1 MRTAFGDESISGQ
14 EFAYTYQNLGW
25 ALENCNHLSE
35 AKAAD
40 QTSIELYEL
49 VSDFKNE
56 DERKENTGC
65 LKSKYTLSNLI
76 FFSGTD
82 YKALI
87 FSENIA
93 FITTNFKY
101 SLHLPPTHIITGRI
115 TQEMR
120 CKIAVWQEAYGS
132 V

>member
-1 MRTAFGDESISGQ
+1 MENF
-14 EFAYTYQNLGW
+14 FTY
-25 ALENCNHLSE
+25 
-35 AKAAD
+35 
-40 QTSIELYEL
+40 Y
-49 VSDFKNE
+49 
-56 DERKENTGC
+56 TGC
-65 LKSKYTLSNLI
+65 LKSKYTLSNFL

-82 YKALI
+82 YKVLI

-132 V
+132 VKQTQCLFDREFKINSDLISIS

>member
-1 MRTAFGDESISGQ
+1 MC
-14 EFAYTYQNLGW
+14 TY
-25 ALENCNHLSE
+25 
-35 AKAAD
+35 
-40 QTSIELYEL
+40 
-49 VSDFKNE
+49 
-56 DERKENTGC
+56 TGC

-132 V
+132 VKQTQCLFDREFKINSDLTRRTIFAIHRKFMATGSEADTKRSGKPRSRRSEKTFRS